1 MECFKQ
7 TMTEIGEVDDDHQV
21 LFELLNRSIRLAQDK
36 GCPDLSAI
44 LDELLGYTIIIFDVK
59 S

>member
-1 MECFKQ
+1 
-7 TMTEIGEVDDDHQV
+7 MTEIGEVDDDHQV